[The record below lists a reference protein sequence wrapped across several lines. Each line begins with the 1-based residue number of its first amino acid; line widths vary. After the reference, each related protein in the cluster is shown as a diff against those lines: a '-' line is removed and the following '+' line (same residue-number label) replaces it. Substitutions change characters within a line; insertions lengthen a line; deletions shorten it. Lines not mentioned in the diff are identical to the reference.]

1 MDPLVASCR
10 SAAFGELLV
19 MKVIDY
25 NGKGF
30 WSVDEVLKRYTEYA
44 RVFGITQPREL
55 TPLAHWTGD
64 SKWIYPVMD
73 RVIEGIE
80 AGDLGCAELGIEF
93 IQTNDS
99 FPFGRIIKSN
109 VARALRRTTL
119 TEAQKERIRRRVIE
133 MLEAGYLPRE
143 FRQYAKLARKLGLRE
158 FLPRIKQLTEFSS
171 DAWVQR
177 YCAYFEEY
185 ASH

>member
-1 MDPLVASCR
+1 
-10 SAAFGELLV
+10 

-25 NGKGF
+25 NAEGF
-30 WSVDEVLKRYTEYA
+30 WSVAEVLQRYAEYV
-44 RVFGITQPREL
+44 RVFGMTEPREL
-55 TPLAHWTGD
+55 TPFAHSTGD

-80 AGDLGCAELGIEF
+80 AGDLACAELGVEF

-99 FPFGRIIKSN
+99 FAFGKITKSN
-109 VARALRRTTL
+109 VARALRRATL

-158 FLPRIKQLTEFSS
+158 FLPRIKQLAELSG

>member
-1 MDPLVASCR
+1 
-10 SAAFGELLV
+10 

-25 NGKGF
+25 NGEGF
-30 WSVDEVLKRYTEYA
+30 WSVDAVLKRYTEYV
-44 RVFGITQPREL
+44 RVFGITEPREL
-55 TPLAHWTGD
+55 TPFAYSTGD
-64 SKWIYPVMD
+64 SKWIYSVMD

-80 AGDLGCAELGIEF
+80 AGDLGCAELGVEF

-99 FPFGRIIKSN
+99 FAFGKIIKSN

-119 TEAQKERIRRRVIE
+119 TEAQEERIRRRVVE
-133 MLEAGYLPRE
+133 MLETGYLPRE

-158 FLPRIKQLTEFSS
+158 FQPRIRQLAELSS
-171 DAWVQR
+171 DVWVQR
-177 YCAYFEEY
+177 YCAYFAQY

>member
-1 MDPLVASCR
+1 
-10 SAAFGELLV
+10 
-19 MKVIDY
+19 MKVTDY
-25 NGKGF
+25 NGEGF
-30 WSVDEVLKRYTEYA
+30 WSVDEVLKRYAEYA

-55 TPLAHWTGD
+55 TPFTHSTDDG
-64 SKWIYPVMD
+64 KWIYPVMA

-80 AGDLGCAELGIEF
+80 AGDLGCVEIGIEF

-99 FPFGRIIKSN
+99 FPFGKIIKSN

-119 TEAQKERIRRRVIE
+119 TEAQQERIRRRVVE
-133 MLEAGYLPRE
+133 MLETGYLPRE

-158 FLPRIKQLTEFSS
+158 FLPRIRQLAELSS
-171 DAWVQR
+171 DVWVR
-177 YCAYFEEY
+177 HYSEYFEEH

>member
-1 MDPLVASCR
+1 
-10 SAAFGELLV
+10 

-30 WSVDEVLKRYTEYA
+30 WSVDEVLKRYMEYA
-44 RVFGITQPREL
+44 RIFGITQPREL
-55 TPLAHWTGD
+55 TPLTYSTGD
-64 SKWIYPVMD
+64 SQWIYPVMD
-73 RVIEGIE
+73 RVVEGIE

-99 FPFGRIIKSN
+99 FAFGRIIKSN

-119 TEAQKERIRRRVIE
+119 TEEQKERIRRRVIE
-133 MLEAGYLPRE
+133 MLEAAYLPRE
-143 FRQYAKLARKLGLRE
+143 FRQYAKLARKFGLRE
-158 FLPRIKQLTEFSS
+158 FLPQIKQVAERSS
-171 DAWVQR
+171 DEWVQR

-185 ASH
+185 AYH

>member
-1 MDPLVASCR
+1 
-10 SAAFGELLV
+10 

-30 WSVDEVLKRYTEYA
+30 WSVDEVLKRYREYA
-44 RVFGITQPREL
+44 RVFGITEPREL
-55 TPLAHWTGD
+55 TPLAYSTGD
-64 SKWIYPVMD
+64 SQWIYPVMD
-73 RVIEGIE
+73 CVIEGIE
-80 AGDLGCAELGIEF
+80 AGDLGCAEVGIEF

-99 FPFGRIIKSN
+99 FAFGKILKSN

-119 TEAQKERIRRRVIE
+119 TEEQKERIRRRVIE

-158 FLPRIKQLTEFSS
+158 FLPRIKQLAELSR